1 MNCSIFNELN
11 GYVPAE
17 MFETALTA
25 IMLILIAMIVV
36 FGIEKKHTPIL
47 PNNIHDECIGGSSP
61 IRNRFAKRSAS
72 QGELL
77 VEV

>member
-11 GYVPAE
+11 EYVPAE
-17 MFETALTA
+17 MFEVALTA
-25 IMLILIAMIVV
+25 IMIILVAMIVV

-72 QGELL
+72 QTEL
-77 VEV
+77 VYDV